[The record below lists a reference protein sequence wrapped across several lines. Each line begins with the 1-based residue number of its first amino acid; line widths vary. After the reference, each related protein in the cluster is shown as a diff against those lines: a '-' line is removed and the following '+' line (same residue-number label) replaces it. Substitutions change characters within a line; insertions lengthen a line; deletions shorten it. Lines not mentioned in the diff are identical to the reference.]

1 MERKFWVDRWK
12 RNRIGFHQVNYNVW
26 LTKYWGDLGLDSSST
41 VFVPMCGKS
50 LDMRWLEQQGH
61 LVRGIDLAGIALE
74 AYFAEGHEE
83 FRQVAQGSLTRYEGR
98 SSVLFCGDFFELT
111 AVDSTGVAAAFDRG
125 ALVALGPNHRGNY
138 VDHMLRVLPEGSQIL
153 LVTLEYDQ
161 HLVSGPPF
169 SVLPEEVETLYE
181 SRCSIEVLESAP
193 TDLVPPHFQ
202 AHGVESAVECVYR
215 IIKER

>member
-12 RNRIGFHQVNYNVW
+12 RNQIGFHQVNYNVW
-26 LTKYWGDLGLDSSST
+26 LTKYWGDLGLPSASP

-74 AYFAEGHEE
+74 AYFEEGHEE
-83 FRQVAQGSLTRYEGR
+83 FRQVAQGLLTRYEGR

-111 AVDSTGVAAAFDRG
+111 AVDLAGVSAVFDRG
-125 ALVALGPNHRGNY
+125 ALVALGPSHRGNY
-138 VDHMLRVLPEGSQIL
+138 VDHMLRVLPERSQIL

-181 SRCSIEVLESAP
+181 NRCSIEVLESAT

-202 AHGVESAVECVYR
+202 AHRVESAVECVYR
-215 IIKER
+215 IIKEH